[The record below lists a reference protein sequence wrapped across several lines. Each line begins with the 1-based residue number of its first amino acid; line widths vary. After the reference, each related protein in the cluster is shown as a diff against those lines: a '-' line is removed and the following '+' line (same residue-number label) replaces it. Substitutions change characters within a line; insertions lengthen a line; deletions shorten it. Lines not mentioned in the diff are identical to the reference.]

1 MDGSW
6 ESANG
11 KLVQD
16 WSVEEVL
23 AMLKSIG
30 LNSLVDTFRLNGVRG
45 KDLVMLSDED
55 FKEMG
60 MSGLQIKKVKNL
72 IQEHSKGV
80 NKTTVAASNNAPS
93 SSGTGQQINQYAG
106 DGGYGIPPPLPAQ
119 PGPYSAGPPAGYPA
133 GGGNMMMQQQ
143 MPYAG
148 GAGYMPTQQPQLQPP
163 PASYGA
169 GAGMP
174 PPTYFPPPNFNQQ
187 QQAGG
192 MMAPPPNQQQ
202 QQGCCTI
209 Q

>member
-1 MDGSW
+1 MDDPW
-6 ESANG
+6 ESANE
-11 KLVQD
+11 KLVQN

-30 LNSLVDTFRLNGVRG
+30 LNSLVEAFKLNGVSG
-45 KDLVMLSDED
+45 KDLVLLSDED

-60 MSGLQIKKVKNL
+60 MSGLQIKKVKQL
-72 IQEHSKGV
+72 IQEHSKGAQ
-80 NKTTVAASNNAPS
+80 NTTVAANSNAPS
-93 SSGTGQQINQYAG
+93 SSGAGQQTNQASG
-106 DGGYGIPPPLPAQ
+106 DAVYGIPPPLPAQ
-119 PGPYSAGPPAGYPA
+119 PGPYSAGPPAGYP
-133 GGGNMMMQQQ
+133 GGNTMMMQQQ

-148 GAGYMPTQQPQLQPP
+148 GAGYMPMQQPQLQPP

-169 GAGMP
+169 GMP
-174 PPTYFPPPNFNQQ
+174 PPTYFPPPNFVQQ
-187 QQAGG
+187 QQVGG

>member
-6 ESANG
+6 ESANE
-11 KLVQD
+11 KMVKD
-16 WSVEEVL
+16 WSVDEVL

-30 LNSLVDTFRLNGVRG
+30 LNSLVDTFRLNGVQG
-45 KDLVMLSDED
+45 KDLVLLSDED
-55 FKEMG
+55 FKELG

-72 IQEHSKGV
+72 VQEHSKGANV
-80 NKTTVAASNNAPS
+80 NATVAANSNAPS
-93 SSGTGQQINQYAG
+93 SSGARQQINQPAG

-119 PGPYSAGPPAGYPA
+119 PGPYTAGPPAGYP
-133 GGGNMMMQQQ
+133 GNNMMMQQQ

-148 GAGYMPTQQPQLQPP
+148 GAGYMPVQQQPQLQPP
-163 PASYGA
+163 PASY

-187 QQAGG
+187 QQVGG
-192 MMAPPPNQQQ
+192 MMAPPPPNQQQ
-202 QQGCCTI
+202 QQGCCTM